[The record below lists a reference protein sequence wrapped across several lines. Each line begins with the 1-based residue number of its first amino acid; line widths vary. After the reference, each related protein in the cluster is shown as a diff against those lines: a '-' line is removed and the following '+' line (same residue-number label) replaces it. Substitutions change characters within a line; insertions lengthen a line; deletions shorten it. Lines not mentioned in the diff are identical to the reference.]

1 MPFRIAKTFTVESG
15 HLLTKNPG
23 ACRFPHGHSRTVEV
37 VLTADTLDDRDMV
50 CDFKALKRIIETAV
64 ARYDHSLA
72 INTADPQFAAL
83 RATYGDHIVPFED
96 TDPTSEA
103 MVRAIFQGIRTALAT
118 TAQSTANS
126 AYPIAPA
133 VRLERVRLTE
143 TATSWA
149 EYWD

>member
-23 ACRFPHGHSRTVEV
+23 ACKFPHGHSRTVEV
-37 VLTADTLDDRDMV
+37 VLSADTLDARDMV

-72 INTADPQFAAL
+72 LNTADPQFSSL
-83 RATYGDHIVPFED
+83 RATYGDRIVPFEN

-103 MVRAIFQGIRTALAT
+103 MARVIFQEIRAALAT
-118 TAQSTANS
+118 SPRDP
-126 AYPIAPA
+126 AYPIGPG

-149 EYWD
+149 EYWE

>member
-15 HLLTKNPG
+15 HVLTKHPG

-37 VLTADTLDDRDMV
+37 VLSSETLDARDMV
-50 CDFKALKRIIETAV
+50 CDFKALKHIIETAV

-72 INTADPQFAAL
+72 LNTADPQFTAL
-83 RATYGDHIVPFED
+83 RAAYGERVVPFEK

-103 MVRAIFQGIRTALAT
+103 MARVIFQDIRASLTAAPLDPAF
-118 TAQSTANS
+118 
-126 AYPIAPA
+126 PIGPG
-133 VRLERVRLTE
+133 VRIERVRLTE

-149 EYWD
+149 EYWE